1 MCREVTS
8 YDDFRREGFGGGFGT
23 ARVVDKC
30 FAVSELLEDLEVHV
44 PGLSASNGPLPFDY
58 KHWNP
63 GDTALTGSFNLVFD
77 RLDIF
82 VGVEVCGGLILT
94 HQARRLSDLTEN
106 LDIRN
111 VLVINDEGVEKVG

>member
-1 MCREVTS
+1 MCRKVAS
-8 YDDFRREGFGGGFGT
+8 YDDFRREGLGGGFGT
-23 ARVVDKC
+23 ARVVDEC
-30 FAVSELLEDLEVHV
+30 FAVSKLLEDLEIHV
-44 PGLSASNGPLPFDY
+44 PSLSASNGPFPFDY
-58 KHWNP
+58 EHRNP